1 MAIRTEMINIAMPQ
15 PERERKKTTAK
26 RESSRGGSPKAV
38 GGAAAAPLTLQG
50 GDGFPHR
57 DGALASELPQ
67 GDLQKE
73 DGDAGESQ
81 HHQVGDEERTLGER
95 RRRAEHRVSHGGA
108 AAARATRS
116 TGGVRQHRKWF
127 SFVREYRCPQP
138 RRRASFAAFPAV
150 AQHDKSVS

>member
-15 PERERKKTTAK
+15 PERGGKKTAK
-26 RESSRGGSPKAV
+26 IQSSWKGLPKSNPGG
-38 GGAAAAPLTLQG
+38 GAAAPLTLQG

-57 DGALASELPQ
+57 DGALASELPE

-95 RRRAEHRVSHGGA
+95 KG
-108 AAARATRS
+108 
-116 TGGVRQHRKWF
+116 
-127 SFVREYRCPQP
+127 
-138 RRRASFAAFPAV
+138 
-150 AQHDKSVS
+150 

>member
-15 PERERKKTTAK
+15 PERGGKKNSQETVQLEGAPQK
-26 RESSRGGSPKAV
+26 QPGG
-38 GGAAAAPLTLQG
+38 GAAAPLTLQG

-57 DGALASELPQ
+57 DGALASELPE

-95 RRRAEHRVSHGGA
+95 KG
-108 AAARATRS
+108 
-116 TGGVRQHRKWF
+116 
-127 SFVREYRCPQP
+127 
-138 RRRASFAAFPAV
+138 
-150 AQHDKSVS
+150 